1 MQNIYGFWHIGRV
14 GDWKLIIE
22 QQLPR
27 MKKSGLYDAST
38 QIIVG
43 YIGGAGHLDELPDEI
58 KNDPKFYI
66 FTTRDRED
74 FEFPTLERAR
84 FMALYK
90 ETPFYMYYIHT
101 KGASSACIT
110 NDNAVNTWRMY
121 MEYFI
126 IDKWKDCYEKVQT
139 YDLCGVEWE
148 LDNHFSGNFWWSRS
162 DYIKQLPEIVSF
174 WENARGDRMPAE
186 LWHGCSNR
194 RRVFCFNDFKE
205 NLYSYKIP
213 KERYEG
219 IL

>member
-27 MKKSGLYDAST
+27 LKKSGLYEAST

-43 YIGGAGHLDELPDEI
+43 YIGGAGHLGELPDEI

-101 KGASSACIT
+101 KGASSGAEV
-110 NDNAVNTWRMY
+110 NDNAARTWRLY
-121 MEYFI
+121 MEYFN
-126 IDKWKDCYEKVQT
+126 IDRWQDCVDKLEQGEE
-139 YDLCGVEWE
+139 LAGCEWHG
-148 LDNHFSGNFWWSRS
+148 NHFSGNFWWASS
-162 DYIKQLPEIVSF
+162 EYIKQLPPMYSYWKGTQHCRI
-174 WENARGDRMPAE
+174 DAE
-186 LWHGCSNR
+186 VYIGKACSQKIYN
-194 RRVFCFNDFKE
+194 FYSCPH
-205 NLYSYKIP
+205 NLYLYKIP
-213 KERYEG
+213 ESDYAS
-219 IL
+219 I